1 MPVAVVT
8 GASKGLGK
16 ALATGL
22 ATEGWSLVLDAR
34 GQPALARA
42 EDEIRSRLVDGAR
55 VAAVAGDVTE
65 AGHRRALTAAAA
77 ALGGVDLLVNN
88 ASTLGA
94 SPLPRAAAV
103 TPTTFRRILEVN
115 TIAPLALVQEALAM
129 LRRSADPRIL
139 NVTSDASIEHYD
151 SWGGYGASKAALDH
165 LSATLAVEEPGIRV
179 WAVDPGDM
187 RTDMHQDAFPG
198 EDISDRPPPD
208 SVVPLLLG
216 LIAGGTPSGR
226 IRAAELA
233 TAGDRP

>member
-1 MPVAVVT
+1 MPVAIVT

-22 ATEGWSLVLDAR
+22 ASQGWSLVLDAR

-42 EDEIRSRLVDGAR
+42 ADAVRSRSVGAAR
-55 VAAVAGDVTE
+55 VEAVAGDVTD
-65 AGHRRALTAAAA
+65 AGHRRALAEAARS
-77 ALGGVDLLVNN
+77 LGGLDLLVNN

-94 SPLPRAAAV
+94 SPLPRASAITVA
-103 TPTTFRRILEVN
+103 TIRRILEVN
-115 TIAPLALVQEALAM
+115 TIAPLALVQETLTL
-129 LRRSADPRIL
+129 LRRSADPRVV
-139 NVTSDASIEHYD
+139 NVTSDASVEHYD
-151 SWGGYGASKAALDH
+151 SWGGYGSSKAALDH

-187 RTDMHQDAFPG
+187 RTAMHQDAFPG

-208 SVVPLLLG
+208 SVVPALLR

-226 IRAAELA
+226 IRVAELA
-233 TAGDRP
+233 AAEDRP